1 MSKEAFN
8 TGSGDGSGTNRLGY
22 NPVGVSPSDTDAS
35 GIMLPAAS
43 RPEVAPSSEAPIRMA
58 RARAE
63 VTPANPVYGMIREA
77 EKFRAKPGASNA
89 PKVVKL
95 QDAITIANGLGHQLM
110 VLHQDLHKSG
120 ILHQGIAAARTHL
133 FGDTTLPDTHP
144 NRQGALQLL
153 AQARTFAPAPGTEK
167 EKMYDKHGNELT
179 STDGLAWDALGRA
192 GKKIMA
198 AHKALATVSPEKAAD
213 VSFSHS
219 IEGHPFD
226 FTPTR
231 GFDQIT
237 RSNTQFREQGKKP
250 NTIDVMGKK
259 VPRPAVTSA
268 IVQDEAVKDSGMSGV
283 DILRPDVIEKARKV
297 VRGTRR
303 ARKITGISPE
313 TSMFSVDAPTAP
325 KVEVE
330 PIGTESSNK
339 PKKGLRA
346 EAPTEEKA
354 LNRVEK
360 QGK

>member
-8 TGSGDGSGTNRLGY
+8 TGSGDGNGKNRLGY
-22 NPVGVSPSDTDAS
+22 NPVGVPSSDTDAS

-43 RPEVAPSSEAPIRMA
+43 RPEPEQNPEAPIRMA

-133 FGDTTLPDTHP
+133 FGDATLPDTHP

-167 EKMYDKHGNELT
+167 EKIYDKRGKELT

-198 AHKALATVSPEKAAD
+198 AHKALAAVSPEKAAD

-219 IEGHPFD
+219 IEGNLFD

-250 NTIDVMGKK
+250 NTINIRGKK

-268 IVQDEAVKDSGMSGV
+268 IVQDEEVQDSGMSGV
-283 DILRPDVIEKARKV
+283 DILRPEVTRAARKAL
-297 VRGTRR
+297 RGTRR
-303 ARKITGISPE
+303 ARKIEGISAK
-313 TSMFSVDAPTAP
+313 TSMFNVDAPTAP

-339 PKKGLRA
+339 PKKSFRA

-354 LNRVEK
+354 LTRVEK